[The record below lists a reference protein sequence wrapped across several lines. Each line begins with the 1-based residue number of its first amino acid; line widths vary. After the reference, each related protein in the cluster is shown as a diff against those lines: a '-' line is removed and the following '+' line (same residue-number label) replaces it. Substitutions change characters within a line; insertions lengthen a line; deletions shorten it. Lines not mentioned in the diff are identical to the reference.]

1 MKTEKVIVEVSIDG
15 LFSAYMSSDDYGF
28 GIAGYG
34 DNENEAME
42 DFLEAYENIKNVR
55 SENGKTTPEIAFEF
69 VYDKESMLKYYS
81 NLIGVST
88 MHKLTG
94 LPQKRLVQYIQNETR
109 PTENS
114 MKKIQDGLR
123 SFSESLQRIALL

>member
-1 MKTEKVIVEVSIDG
+1 MKKEKVIVEVSNDG
-15 LFSAYMSSDDYGF
+15 LFSAYMSSDNYDF

-34 DNENEAME
+34 DNEDEAIE
-42 DFLEAYENIKNVR
+42 DFKEAYDNIKAIR
-55 SENGKTTPEIAFEF
+55 AENGKSTPELEFEF
-69 VYDKESMLKYYS
+69 SYDKESLLKYYS

-94 LPQKRLVQYIQNETR
+94 LPQKRLTQYIQNETH

-114 MKKIQDGLR
+114 MKRIQNGLR
-123 SFSESLQRIALL
+123 QFSESLQRIALL